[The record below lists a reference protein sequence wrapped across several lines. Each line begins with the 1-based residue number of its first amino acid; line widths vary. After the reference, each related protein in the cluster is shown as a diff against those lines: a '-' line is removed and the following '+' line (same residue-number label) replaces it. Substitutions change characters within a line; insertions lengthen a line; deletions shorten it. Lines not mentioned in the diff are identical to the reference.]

1 MLKKGGGYAALRF
14 LTDDRLSAYDVSASA
29 ISSSFLSALGPA
41 QVTALA
47 PLASVLICPHLAPVR
62 PLTLQPAC
70 NTALSPSDAPSSYA
84 PPIHPPLYC
93 PTHPEQISGPVKA

>member
-70 NTALSPSDAPSSYA
+70 NTALSPSTPCDTCPEG
-84 PPIHPPLYC
+84 PPTLTASQLPRPPR
-93 PTHPEQISGPVKA
+93 PA